1 MEHIL
6 KILFVEDVI
15 EDAELIWRELKKRN
29 ISFTKTI
36 VSNREDY
43 LDSLEKSSPDLIIS
57 DYSLPAFDGISAL
70 LIRNEV
76 SPLTPFIIV
85 TGSINEEVAVE
96 CIKAGADDYV
106 LKEKLSRLGPAVIN
120 SMNKARLLRSK
131 VAVEEELKQSYAFSD
146 SLLKTIPFGMNIVD
160 EKGTVVFQSDNF
172 KRIFGEEAI
181 GKKCWEMYR
190 DDKTQCTDCPLMN
203 GITIGKTQVYESRG
217 VFGNKIFEIIHT
229 GMMYKDNK
237 AMLEIFQ
244 DVTSRKKNEAEL
256 IMAREKAEEGDK
268 LKTAFL
274 HNISHEIRTP
284 MNAIIGFS
292 ALLGEHVT
300 DALTRQSYIDIII
313 QSSNQLLGIIT
324 DIIDI
329 SNIEAN
335 LIRISKNEINLN
347 SRLKTFCDQ
356 LIPKVREKNLELIYE
371 TDLSFNDSVILI
383 DSTKLFQI
391 LTNLVNNAIKFTRKG
406 HVKLE
411 YRVKN
416 DFMEFSV
423 SDTGIGIAKEFHK
436 KIFERFYQVQNTISR
451 IYEGTG
457 LGLSISKAY
466 VERMG
471 GKIWL
476 ESEPGKG
483 TTFYFTIPFER
494 SFAAVSSPSSR
505 KLAEN
510 KVLSDKKTILIAEDI
525 ESNFK
530 LLKYF
535 LADSNIEILRAVN
548 GKEAV
553 EKCLSGR
560 YIDLVLMDI
569 KMPVMNGYIATKL
582 IRETIPAMPIIAQT
596 AYADDLE
603 KAIECGC
610 SGYISKPFDKK
621 GLLKVLNEYI

>member
-1 MEHIL
+1 MEHVL

-29 ISFTKTI
+29 ISFTKTL

-43 LDSLEKSSPDLIIS
+43 IDSLEKFSPDIIIS

-172 KRIFGEEAI
+172 MRIFGEEAI

-244 DVTSRKKNEAEL
+244 DVTTRKKNEAEL

-300 DALTRQSYIDIII
+300 DAFTRQSYIDIII

-423 SDTGIGIAKEFHK
+423 SDT
-436 KIFERFYQVQNTISR
+436 
-451 IYEGTG
+451 
-457 LGLSISKAY
+457 
-466 VERMG
+466 
-471 GKIWL
+471 
-476 ESEPGKG
+476 
-483 TTFYFTIPFER
+483 
-494 SFAAVSSPSSR
+494 
-505 KLAEN
+505 
-510 KVLSDKKTILIAEDI
+510 
-525 ESNFK
+525 
-530 LLKYF
+530 
-535 LADSNIEILRAVN
+535 
-548 GKEAV
+548 
-553 EKCLSGR
+553 
-560 YIDLVLMDI
+560 
-569 KMPVMNGYIATKL
+569 
-582 IRETIPAMPIIAQT
+582 
-596 AYADDLE
+596 
-603 KAIECGC
+603 
-610 SGYISKPFDKK
+610 
-621 GLLKVLNEYI
+621 

>member
-29 ISFTKTI
+29 ISFTKII
-36 VSNREDY
+36 VSNREEY
-43 LDSLEKSSPDLIIS
+43 LDSLKKFNPDLIIS

-70 LIRNEV
+70 MIRNEL

-106 LKEKLSRLGPAVIN
+106 LKEKLSRLGPAVIS

-160 EKGTVVFQSDNF
+160 ETGTIVFLSDNF

-190 DDKTQCTDCPLMN
+190 DDKTQCTDCPLIN
-203 GITIGKTQVYESRG
+203 GITIGKTQIYESRG

-229 GMMYKDNK
+229 GMMYKDKK

-292 ALLGEHVT
+292 ALLGEHHT
-300 DALTRQSYIDIII
+300 DALTRQSYIDILI

-335 LIRISKNEINLN
+335 LIRISKN
-347 SRLKTFCDQ
+347 
-356 LIPKVREKNLELIYE
+356 
-371 TDLSFNDSVILI
+371 
-383 DSTKLFQI
+383 
-391 LTNLVNNAIKFTRKG
+391 
-406 HVKLE
+406 
-411 YRVKN
+411 
-416 DFMEFSV
+416 
-423 SDTGIGIAKEFHK
+423 
-436 KIFERFYQVQNTISR
+436 
-451 IYEGTG
+451 
-457 LGLSISKAY
+457 
-466 VERMG
+466 
-471 GKIWL
+471 
-476 ESEPGKG
+476 
-483 TTFYFTIPFER
+483 
-494 SFAAVSSPSSR
+494 
-505 KLAEN
+505 
-510 KVLSDKKTILIAEDI
+510 
-525 ESNFK
+525 
-530 LLKYF
+530 
-535 LADSNIEILRAVN
+535 
-548 GKEAV
+548 
-553 EKCLSGR
+553 
-560 YIDLVLMDI
+560 
-569 KMPVMNGYIATKL
+569 
-582 IRETIPAMPIIAQT
+582 
-596 AYADDLE
+596 
-603 KAIECGC
+603 
-610 SGYISKPFDKK
+610 
-621 GLLKVLNEYI
+621 

>member
-29 ISFTKTI
+29 ISFTKII
-36 VSNREDY
+36 VSNREEY
-43 LDSLEKSSPDLIIS
+43 LDSLKKFNPDLIIS

-70 LIRNEV
+70 MIRNEL

-106 LKEKLSRLGPAVIN
+106 LKEKLSRLGPAVIS

-160 EKGTVVFQSDNF
+160 ETGTIVFLSDNF

-190 DDKTQCTDCPLMN
+190 DDKTQCTDCPLIN
-203 GITIGKTQVYESRG
+203 GITIGKTQIYESRG

-229 GMMYKDNK
+229 GMMYKDKK

-292 ALLGEHVT
+292 ALLGEHHT

-356 LIPKVREKNLELIYE
+356 LIPKIREKHLELIYK
-371 TDLSFNDSVILI
+371 TDLSFNDSIISI
-383 DSTKLFQI
+383 DSIKLFQI

-406 HVKLE
+406 NIKIE
-411 YRVKN
+411 YNIKN
-416 DFMEFSV
+416 DFLEFSV
-423 SDTGIGIAKEFHK
+423 SDTGIGIAQEFHK
-436 KIFERFYQVQNTISR
+436 RIFERFYQVQNSISR

-457 LGLSISKAY
+457 LGCQFQKPMLK
-466 VERMG
+466 E
-471 GKIWL
+471 W
-476 ESEPGKG
+476 E
-483 TTFYFTIPFER
+483 ER
-494 SFAAVSSPSSR
+494 SGWSLNQVKEQHFILPY
-505 KLAEN
+505 
-510 KVLSDKKTILIAEDI
+510 LSKNHLQ
-525 ESNFK
+525 
-530 LLKYF
+530 
-535 LADSNIEILRAVN
+535 
-548 GKEAV
+548 
-553 EKCLSGR
+553 
-560 YIDLVLMDI
+560 
-569 KMPVMNGYIATKL
+569 P
-582 IRETIPAMPIIAQT
+582 
-596 AYADDLE
+596 
-603 KAIECGC
+603 
-610 SGYISKPFDKK
+610 
-621 GLLKVLNEYI
+621 